1 MNSFLIKYK
10 NGNTKT
16 VAATINNISSTVT
29 ENVLDAELDYS
40 DVEYAELMLH
50 SAPIP
55 AGSDGFYLL
64 NAGRS
69 GNRDFGIGYFKERED
84 TEFIQTEC
92 FIPVFALK
100 NNDLCFIAI
109 VTGMPASTVQVINI
123 KDNHY
128 TYAIRFMLDGYAPFE
143 NIKVEFHYI
152 NKKDATYCDMA
163 KAYRDYQLN
172 HGFERLQNRMTPE
185 LKYSLEAIN
194 VRIRMGWKPV
204 PCQVFD
210 QTIENEPEM
219 HVACT
224 FDDVVNIIE
233 SYHKAGIEK
242 IEFCLVGC
250 NVKGHDGR
258 WPQILPIEE
267 SLGGEKGLKKVIEC
281 AKKYGYAVTCHTN
294 STDAYQIA
302 NNFRPEDLAI
312 RRDGGFDIEESY
324 WAGGTRYNVC
334 PIKAY
339 ENAMETLPPLSQLG
353 FRGMHYIDV
362 ITCTPA
368 RDCHSKDHPINKRES
383 CKIFEKLFKSIKGIF
398 GSVGCECAFDHSLRN
413 CDYSLYVSFED
424 YTKGTNTYLC
434 DKNVPFWQIVYHGIV
449 ASNPYSRTV
458 NPTSSDNPDDLLK
471 VIEYGGKPQ
480 GYYYAQFVSDGTNWI
495 AKGDFHCNTKEE
507 IAHSTECMKKAA
519 DIYSELSYLQY
530 EFIENHTEI
539 APNVFET
546 VYSDGS
552 KTVVDY
558 NTKTYKLIKA
568 N

>member
-1 MNSFLIKYK
+1 MKNFLIKFK
-10 NGNTKT
+10 DGTTKT
-16 VAATINNISSTVT
+16 ISASITELSATVT
-29 ENVLDAELDYS
+29 EAALDGNLDYS
-40 DVEYAELMLH
+40 KVEYAELVLH
-50 SAPIP
+50 NEPIF
-55 AGSDGFYLL
+55 AGDEGFYLL

-69 GNRDFGIGYFKERED
+69 GNRDFGIGYFKERKD
-84 TEFIQTEC
+84 IEFLQTEC

-100 NNDLCFIAI
+100 LKELCHVAI
-109 VTGMPASTVQVINI
+109 VTGMPNSAIQVITV
-123 KDNHY
+123 KDNQY
-128 TYAIRFMLDGYAPFE
+128 TYAIRFLIDGYEPYE
-143 NIKVEFHYI
+143 TIKVEYHYI
-152 NKKDATYCDMA
+152 NKKDATYSDMA
-163 KAYRDYQLN
+163 KLYREYQLK
-172 HGFERLQNRMTPE
+172 HGFEPLNKRLTPE
-185 LKYSLEAIN
+185 TEYSVKSIN

-210 QTIENEPEM
+210 QTLENEPEM

-224 FDDVVNIIE
+224 FDDVVNVME
-233 SYHKAGIEK
+233 SYHAAGIEN

-267 SLGGEKGLKKVIEC
+267 TLGGEEGLKRVMDC

-302 NNFRPEDLAI
+302 NNFRTEDLAI
-312 RRDGGFDIEESY
+312 KRDGSFDIEESY

-339 ENAMETLPPLSQLG
+339 DNAMETLPPLAELG

-362 ITCTPA
+362 ITCSPA
-368 RDCHSKDHPINKRES
+368 RECYSKDHPINKREA
-383 CKIFEKLFKSIKGIF
+383 CKIFEKLFKDIKGIF

-413 CDYSLYVSFED
+413 CDFSLYVSFED
-424 YTKGTNTYLC
+424 YTKGVSDYMC
-434 DKNVPFWQIVYHGIV
+434 DKNVPFWQIIYHGIV

-480 GYYYAQFVSDGTNWI
+480 GYYYAQFVSDGKNWI
-495 AKGDFHCNTKEE
+495 AKGDFHCNTPEE
-507 IAHSTECMKKAA
+507 IAYSTECMKKAY
-519 DIYSELSYLQY
+519 DIYGEFAYLQY
-530 EFIENHTEI
+530 EFIENHSEI
-539 APNVFET
+539 EPNVFET

-558 NTKTYKLIKA
+558 NTKTYTLSKKI
-568 N
+568 